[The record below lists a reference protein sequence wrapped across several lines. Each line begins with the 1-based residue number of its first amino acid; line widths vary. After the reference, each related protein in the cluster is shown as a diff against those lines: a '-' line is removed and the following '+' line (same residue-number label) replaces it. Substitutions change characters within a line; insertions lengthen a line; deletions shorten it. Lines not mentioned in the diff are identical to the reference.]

1 MSLGSSLQSTVI
13 LRWPVS
19 FEVTLEID
27 PDRVDNDATVG
38 IVGLHLVNMG
48 GKFVAWQPGFDRR
61 PAVAQ
66 FEFSHPADR
75 DRFIAKALEIPGV
88 SITAPR

>member
-1 MSLGSSLQSTVI
+1 MTRASSLQSAVI
-13 LRWPVS
+13 IRWPVS
-19 FEVTLEID
+19 FEVTLEIY
-27 PDRVDNDATVG
+27 PDRVDSDATVG
-38 IVGLHLVNMG
+38 IVGLRLVSMG
-48 GKFVAWQPGFDRR
+48 GKFVAWKPDFDRR

-88 SITAPR
+88 SITAPQ

>member
-1 MSLGSSLQSTVI
+1 MTPASSLQSAVVI
-13 LRWPVS
+13 RWPVS
-19 FEVTLEID
+19 FEVTLEIC

-38 IVGLHLVNMG
+38 IVGLRLVNMG
-48 GKFVAWQPGFDRR
+48 GKFVAWKPDFDRR

-66 FEFSHPADR
+66 FEFSHAADR

-88 SITAPR
+88 SITAPQ